1 MSRSRRKTPIFS
13 YCTTD
18 DHEHWWKHAA
28 NRALRRAIR
37 MALQRGSE
45 TLPLLREVSNNWTWP
60 KDGRRWYGWDVDPR
74 YLRK

>member
-28 NRALRRAIR
+28 NRALRRAKLSGR
-37 MALQRGSE
+37 NQVSRAESPE
-45 TLPLLREVSNNWTWP
+45 TP
-60 KDGRRWYGWDVDPR
+60 
-74 YLRK
+74 

>member
-1 MSRSRRKTPIFS
+1 
-13 YCTTD
+13 
-18 DHEHWWKHAA
+18 
-28 NRALRRAIR
+28 

-60 KDGRRWYGWDVDPR
+60 KDGRGWYGWDVDPR